1 MYKLSTYLIVIYFPT
16 YLPVYGFTFVTN
28 YEITH
33 LSFIHNWEIYRHPM
47 DGVLVGAGS
56 LWPYEFQIAAS
67 GQTIWEDP
75 KVVPRYYYILSLR
88 VWFPTFSTFLCTK
101 WKENQ
106 GPADEVPPCNLPH
119 VRLAS
124 VLQVCVASGHR

>member
-1 MYKLSTYLIVIYFPT
+1 
-16 YLPVYGFTFVTN
+16 
-28 YEITH
+28 
-33 LSFIHNWEIYRHPM
+33 M

-88 VWFPTFSTFLCTK
+88 V
-101 WKENQ
+101 
-106 GPADEVPPCNLPH
+106 
-119 VRLAS
+119 
-124 VLQVCVASGHR
+124 